1 MKLSYKSSIYL
12 CLIALFIS
20 FSGCNS
26 FVEDY
31 EVSPNEPEVVS
42 LPLLLPAA
50 EMQLNITATGNMA
63 RVASIFV
70 QSQAGISQQY
80 QLINQY
86 QINESEMD
94 NDWKTAYA
102 GTLMDCKR
110 MIDLAQKERKPYYTG
125 IAKVIMAQTLG
136 IMTDCWGDIPN
147 SEALQ
152 SESGIN
158 SPKFDRQQDVYQS
171 IFRLLDEAIADLSL
185 SPDQIPQVEGR
196 LPGAEDLYFGGN
208 INNWLITAH
217 ILKAR
222 HHNRLSKIDPN
233 GSASSAL
240 AEIEKAKALGAS
252 NATNMLSPV
261 GKTESEANFWY
272 QFEINRPGYMR
283 MGKFIVD
290 TLAKSQDP
298 RLPLIINPAS
308 AGADYKGGEPGR
320 TNAGVAGLSF
330 FTGAVNP
337 TQAIPMVTYA
347 ELLFIEA
354 ECHLRL
360 SNPAQASEAYN
371 QAMIASLAQVTDNPV
386 GVESYKRNYQR
397 TASSITLKDI
407 MFQKYIAMM
416 GQLEVWF
423 DYRRTD
429 LPTLLP
435 PTGINPSDF
444 PRSFPTAASERVRNP
459 NAPPNFKATKR
470 VWWDSN

>member
-1 MKLSYKSSIYL
+1 MKLSYQSIIYSFL
-12 CLIALFIS
+12 VILLLS
-20 FSGCNS
+20 FSSCNS

-31 EVSPNEPEVVS
+31 EVSPNEPQNVS

-63 RVASIFV
+63 RVTSIFM

-125 IAKVIMAQTLG
+125 IAKVIMAQTYG
-136 IMTDCWGDIPN
+136 ILTDCWGDIPL

-196 LPGAEDLYFGGN
+196 LPGADDLYFGGN

-233 GSASSAL
+233 GSASNAL
-240 AEIEKAKALGAS
+240 AEVQKAKALGAS
-252 NATNMLSPV
+252 NATDMLSPV

-283 MGKFIVD
+283 MGKFIID
-290 TLAKSQDP
+290 TMVKSKDP
-298 RLPLIINPAS
+298 RLPYIASPAQGS
-308 AGADYKGGEPGR
+308 TDYKGGEPGR
-320 TNAGVAGLSF
+320 SNAGVAGLSLYKA
-330 FTGAVNP
+330 AVKPNQP
-337 TQAIPMVTYA
+337 IPMVTYA

-360 SNPAQASEAYN
+360 NDPGQASEAYK
-371 QAMIASLAQVTDNPV
+371 QAINASLAQVTDNPT
-386 GVESYKRNYQR
+386 GVEAYKRSYQR
-397 TASSITLKDI
+397 TASTITLRDI
-407 MFQKYIAMM
+407 MFQKYIALI

-435 PTGINPSDF
+435 PTGINPNDF
-444 PRSFPTAASERVRNP
+444 PRSFPTAASERIRNP
-459 NAPPNFKATKR
+459 NAPANFMATKR
-470 VWWDSN
+470 VWWENN